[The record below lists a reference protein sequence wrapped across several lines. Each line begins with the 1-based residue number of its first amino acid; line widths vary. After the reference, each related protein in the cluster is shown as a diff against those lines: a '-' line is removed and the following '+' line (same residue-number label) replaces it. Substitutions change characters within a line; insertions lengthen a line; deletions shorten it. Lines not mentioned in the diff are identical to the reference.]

1 MKTVKKGRGSLVAQC
16 SGLVDCVG
24 GRENQKAEGPEGKE
38 CAMEGNAREEGPG
51 PHLILTKG
59 GRGAASWPC

>member
-1 MKTVKKGRGSLVAQC
+1 MAQC